1 MIEKKIR
8 IAKTILENEE
18 LSIRKIA
25 KLSKIDYKNT
35 YYIVKT
41 LVKEGI
47 LDLKKHGNSCT
58 VSFKKRFDPI
68 VIMSEYKRREDILKN
83 KTIKI
88 IFNNLKKLNFQFIAI
103 LFGSF
108 VKRKNYNDIDLLIIC
123 EENREREI
131 EESLSI
137 LPLNLHLNFF
147 TYFEF
152 ISMLKSKEFNIVNEA
167 LKHYIV
173 LVGIEDFCRLVE
185 NVE

>member
-8 IAKTILENEE
+8 IVKTVLENKE

-25 KLSKIDYKNT
+25 NLSGIDYKSA
-35 YYIVKT
+35 YYLIKT
-41 LVKEGI
+41 LAKEGI
-47 LDLKKHGNSCT
+47 LNLKKHGNSCV
-58 VSFKKRFDPI
+58 VSLKKRLHPI
-68 VIMSEYKRREDILKN
+68 VIIGEYKRREEILKN

-108 VKRKNYNDIDLLIIC
+108 IKRKNYNDIDLLVIC
-123 EENREREI
+123 EKNREREI

-137 LPLNLHLNFF
+137 LPLNLHTNFF
-147 TYFEF
+147 TYSEF
-152 ISMLKSKEFNIVNEA
+152 IFMLKSKEFNVVNEA
-167 LKHYIV
+167 LKHYVI
-173 LVGIEDFCRLVE
+173 LIGIEDFCRLIE

>member
-8 IAKTILENEE
+8 IVKTILENKE

-25 KLSKIDYKNT
+25 NLSGIDYKNT
-35 YYIVKT
+35 YYLVKT

-47 LDLKKHGNSCT
+47 LDLKKHGNSCM
-58 VSFKKRFDPI
+58 VFLKKRFDPT
-68 VIMSEYKRREDILKN
+68 VIMGEYKRKEEILKN

-88 IFNNLKKLNFQFIAI
+88 IFNNLKKLNFQFITI

-108 VKRKNYNDIDLLIIC
+108 IKRKNYSDIDLLIVC
-123 EENREREI
+123 EKNREKEI
-131 EESLSI
+131 EECLSI

-147 TYFEF
+147 TYSEF
-152 ISMLKSKEFNIVNEA
+152 ISMLKSKEFNVVNEA
-167 LKHYIV
+167 LKHYVV
-173 LVGIEDFCRLVE
+173 LIGIEDFCRLIE